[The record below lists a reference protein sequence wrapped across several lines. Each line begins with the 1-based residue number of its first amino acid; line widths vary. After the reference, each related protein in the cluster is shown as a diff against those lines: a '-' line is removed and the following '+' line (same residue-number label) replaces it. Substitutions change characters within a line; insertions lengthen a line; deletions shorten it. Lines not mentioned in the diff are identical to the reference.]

1 MYDLL
6 LTNAVV
12 ITVDSAHTLYDRGFV
27 AVKGDRIVALGPMDQ
42 LPDPLPE
49 AERVLNL
56 SGHAVLPG
64 LVDGHGHAGHC
75 LIKTLGEHLDTG
87 WDEMAEEIYYTC
99 TDEEFWYAE
108 GALAAAERLKFG
120 TTTGVSMV
128 GSTPRVDIIEPVGA
142 SLAGGSSVGL
152 RQLSGIGSANGPWPK
167 RARLFE
173 EDGSCRSYSVTPQQA
188 WASTEAAVRAYN
200 GRHPRELC
208 IVAPGKMGFRPDESV
223 ESNIRH
229 NREMFRIAQEYG
241 VPLHTHA
248 TGGDVQ
254 FHYEHTPEILT
265 SHLSLTH
272 STGYSQREL
281 EILRDTGAYVFH
293 GPTTNGNIRGQCPV
307 MEMLDM
313 GVHVAVVTD
322 GTAPDRSFDLWRD
335 MKNVQ
340 LIQRFRQK
348 DRGNI
353 SCGKAL
359 ELVTIEPARAL
370 GLDHLIGSLE
380 VGKKADLI
388 AVNVMQPHLAPFGV
402 MPVQRLVYHAM
413 GQDVDYAIVDGIVM
427 MEDRRLTQVEE
438 RTLLQRAEAAFTT
451 MMKRLNRPELLE
463 NPHLYD
469 LHQ

>member
-1 MYDLL
+1 
-6 LTNAVV
+6 
-12 ITVDSAHTLYDRGFV
+12 
-27 AVKGDRIVALGPMDQ
+27 
-42 LPDPLPE
+42 
-49 AERVLNL
+49 
-56 SGHAVLPG
+56 
-64 LVDGHGHAGHC
+64 
-75 LIKTLGEHLDTG
+75 
-87 WDEMAEEIYYTC
+87 
-99 TDEEFWYAE
+99 
-108 GALAAAERLKFG
+108 
-120 TTTGVSMV
+120 
-128 GSTPRVDIIEPVGA
+128 
-142 SLAGGSSVGL
+142 
-152 RQLSGIGSANGPWPK
+152 
-167 RARLFE
+167 
-173 EDGSCRSYSVTPQQA
+173 
-188 WASTEAAVRAYN
+188 
-200 GRHPRELC
+200 
-208 IVAPGKMGFRPDESV
+208 
-223 ESNIRH
+223 
-229 NREMFRIAQEYG
+229 
-241 VPLHTHA
+241 
-248 TGGDVQ
+248 
-254 FHYEHTPEILT
+254 
-265 SHLSLTH
+265 
-272 STGYSQREL
+272 
-281 EILRDTGAYVFH
+281 
-293 GPTTNGNIRGQCPV
+293 
-307 MEMLDM
+307 M